1 MPLNDKAGL
10 MKNLPHRLKEHCGAF
25 FIFSLLVAGL
35 LSLGQVS
42 ARSVLMQDTAGHL
55 VICSGDASVVIAMDS
70 HGAPIS
76 DETSCPE
83 CSCLNPIE
91 ADMNRGVVLKTS
103 AASRAAEAL
112 RRQDAYQK
120 SIYSIQL
127 RGPPSQVKSTYS

>member
-1 MPLNDKAGL
+1 MPLDNKAGL
-10 MKNLPHRLKEHCGAF
+10 MKNLPHRLKEHCGASL
-25 FIFSLLVAGL
+25 IFSLLVAGL
-35 LSLGQVS
+35 LSLGQIS

-55 VICSGDASVVIAMDS
+55 VICSEDASVVIAVDS

-76 DETSCPE
+76 DETSWPE
-83 CSCLNPIE
+83 CSCLNPID
-91 ADMNRGVVLKTS
+91 AGMNRGVVLKTS

>member
-10 MKNLPHRLKEHCGAF
+10 MKKLPHRLKKHCWAF
-25 FIFSLLVAGL
+25 FLFSLLVAAL

-55 VICSGDASVVIAMDS
+55 VICSGDASVVITVDS

-83 CSCLNPIE
+83 CSCLNPID
-91 ADMNRGVVLKTS
+91 ADMNRSVVLKTS

-127 RGPPSQVKSTYS
+127 RAPPSQVKSTYS

>member
-10 MKNLPHRLKEHCGAF
+10 MKNLPHRLKKHCRAF
-25 FIFSLLVAGL
+25 FLFSLLVAAL

-55 VICSGDASVVIAMDS
+55 VICSGDASVVITVDS

-83 CSCLNPIE
+83 CSCLNPIH
-91 ADMNRGVVLKTS
+91 ADINPSVVLKTS

-127 RGPPSQVKSTYS
+127 RAPPSQVKSTYS

>member
-10 MKNLPHRLKEHCGAF
+10 MKNLPHRLKKHCGAF
-25 FIFSLLVAGL
+25 FLLSLLVAAL

-55 VICSGDASVVIAMDS
+55 VICSGDASVVIAVDS

-83 CSCLNPIE
+83 CSCLNPID
-91 ADMNRGVVLKTS
+91 ADINRGVVLKTS
-103 AASRAAEAL
+103 TASRATEAL

>member
-1 MPLNDKAGL
+1 
-10 MKNLPHRLKEHCGAF
+10 MKNLPHRLKKHCGAF
-25 FIFSLLVAGL
+25 FLLSLLVAAL

-55 VICSGDASVVIAMDS
+55 VICSGDASVVITVDS

-83 CSCLNPIE
+83 CSCLNPID
-91 ADMNRGVVLKTS
+91 ADMNRSVVLKTS

-127 RGPPSQVKSTYS
+127 RAPPSQVKSTYS